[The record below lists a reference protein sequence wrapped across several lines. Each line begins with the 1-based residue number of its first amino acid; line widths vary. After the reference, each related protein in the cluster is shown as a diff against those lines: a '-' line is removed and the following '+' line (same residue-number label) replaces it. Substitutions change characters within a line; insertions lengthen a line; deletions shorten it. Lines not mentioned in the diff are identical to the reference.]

1 MPIQCCQSLAEFMA
15 NADYCTEP
23 ESCGIY
29 YNPGKTGD
37 TIKFV
42 YCPFCGDQIEKIQYD
57 QKSRKEKAV
66 EKKSDENKKSFG

>member
-1 MPIQCCQSLAEFMA
+1 MNTKQNKASEPCSCLAYYTHRSDPMPIQCCQTLAEFMA

-37 TIKFV
+37 IITS
-42 YCPFCGDQIEKIQYD
+42 PQ
-57 QKSRKEKAV
+57 
-66 EKKSDENKKSFG
+66 